1 MKKME
6 GEGRAELMAF
16 FLFLELSSP
25 SIHVPPPSL
34 DSPPTYCISR
44 SNSERKEKQL
54 PLISPGTRQRRRV
67 PV

>member
-34 DSPPTYCISR
+34 DRPPTYFPF
-44 SNSERKEKQL
+44 EQ
-54 PLISPGTRQRRRV
+54 
-67 PV
+67 